1 VAQWCFNLTSFNL
14 ESSLDSRRRDLI
26 RVTSALSLAFGSG
39 LLTPAQVFGAS
50 RWGSDWNGA
59 VYSARSLEAFVRA
72 MQGDTTTPNEP
83 RTVTRSERG
92 KVAGLSEAVDG
103 QLLIDA
109 PELAENGTNVPV
121 TVRSNIPQTDFIA
134 LIADLNPYPVCVGFN
149 VLPENDPSFSVRI
162 KVAKSSNL
170 VAVSRANDRFYYA
183 LRDITVM
190 IGGCLG

>member
-1 VAQWCFNLTSFNL
+1 MRVAA
-14 ESSLDSRRRDLI
+14 
-26 RVTSALSLAFGSG
+26 ALALAFGSG
-39 LLTPAQVFGAS
+39 LLKPSEVFGAQA
-50 RWGSDWNGA
+50 WGTDWNGA

-72 MQGDTTTPNEP
+72 MKGDTTTPNEV

-92 KVAGLSEAVDG
+92 KVAGLMEAADG
-103 QLLIDA
+103 DILIDA

-121 TVRSNIPQTDFIA
+121 TVRCNIPDADFIA
-134 LIADLNPYPVCVGFN
+134 LLADLNPYPVCVGFN
-149 VLPENDPSFSVRI
+149 VLPDNDPSYSVRI

-170 VAVSRANDRFYYA
+170 VVVVRAKDKFYYA

>member
-1 VAQWCFNLTSFNL
+1 M
-14 ESSLDSRRRDLI
+14 DKSRRDAT
-26 RVTSALSLAFGSG
+26 RVAAALALAFGSG
-39 LLTPAQVFGAS
+39 LLKPSEVFGAQ
-50 RWGSDWNGA
+50 RWGTDWNGA

-72 MQGDTTTPNEP
+72 MKGDTTTPNEV

-92 KVAGLSEAVDG
+92 KVAGLSEAADG
-103 QLLIDA
+103 DIVIDA

-121 TVRSNIPQTDFIA
+121 TVKCLIPGTDFIA
-134 LIADLNPYPVCVGFN
+134 LLADLNPYPVCVGFN
-149 VLPENDPSFSVRI
+149 VLPDNDPSFSVRI

-170 VAVSRANDRFYYA
+170 VVVVRAKDKFYYT